1 MNSHNSRILKRIFSI
16 GINAVKGYDA
26 VKSVVKLTHNII
38 EISGEKYRLSF
49 FNKIIVIGAGKASF
63 DMARALD
70 KIIGSRIDRGIVI
83 TKYGYGGLLNH
94 IEVVEASHPMPDIH
108 GVQATQRL
116 MALSDGVDSHTLVIM
131 LLSGGASSLL
141 VAPDGVSLMDKI
153 KTTSLLLKSGAVIDE
168 LNTVRKQLSLVK
180 GGRLAHLFYP
190 AKIVTLIVSDVIGN
204 KLEIIGSGPTVED
217 VSTPK
222 QALDIIDRYH
232 VRDKIP
238 RAVLKRLEQK
248 KAIPDNRCIPSR
260 TRNIIIADNRKA
272 VDACRAGALRLGLT
286 PVILTTSLHGEA
298 REVGHVLS
306 SIAYEMAH
314 NRKTNGKGICII
326 SSGET
331 TVTVTGTGKGGRS
344 QELALAF
351 AMDIQGKKKISLL
364 SAGTDGTDGPT
375 DAAGAIVDNT
385 TISRINEM
393 YMDPYKYL
401 LNNDSYRVLDKAGAL
416 LKTGATG
423 TNVMDIQLIL
433 IS

>member
-1 MNSHNSRILKRIFSI
+1 MTPYNSGILKKIFSK

-26 VKSVVKLTHNII
+26 VKSIVKHGKDNI
-38 EISGEKYRLSF
+38 EISNKIYSLKF

-63 DMARALD
+63 DMAKALD
-70 KIIGSRIDRGIVI
+70 ETLGTRIYIGVVI
-83 TKYGYGGLLNH
+83 TKYGYGGHLKH
-94 IEVVEASHPMPDIH
+94 IDVFEASHPLPDIN
-108 GVQATQRL
+108 GIKATKHL
-116 MALSDGVDSHTLVIM
+116 LSLSSNIDRHTLVIM

-141 VAPDGVSLMDKI
+141 VAPDGVSLRDKI
-153 KTTSLLLKSGAVIDE
+153 KTTSLLLKSGAGIDE

-180 GGRLAHLFYP
+180 GGRLASMFYP
-190 AKIVTLIVSDVIGN
+190 AKIVTLIISDVIGN
-204 KLEIIGSGPTVED
+204 RLDIIGSGPTVKD

-232 VRDKIP
+232 VKDKIP
-238 RAVLKRLEQK
+238 QAVLKRLEQK
-248 KAIPDNRCIPSR
+248 KGVRNNHSAPSPV
-260 TRNIIIADNRKA
+260 RNIIIADNGKA
-272 VDACRAGALRLGLT
+272 VNACKTEALRLGLK
-286 PVILTTSLHGEA
+286 PVILTTTLHGEA

-306 SIAYEMAH
+306 SIAYEMSH
-314 NRKTNGKGICII
+314 HMKTNNKKVCII

-331 TVTVTGTGKGGRS
+331 TVTVKGNGKGGRS

-351 AMDIQGKKKISLL
+351 AMDIHDKKGISML
-364 SAGTDGTDGPT
+364 SAGTDGADGPT

-385 TISRINEM
+385 TINRINTMGME
-393 YMDPYKYL
+393 PHKYL
-401 LNNDSYRVLDKAGAL
+401 LNNDSYTVLDKAGAL